1 MQNPHEDRREQ
12 DCSEQL
18 QAVSVSEKQSSSV
31 EQSEFVVESI
41 RLRIETISDF
51 ESDIEGGGHD
61 TWALRVSGGGA
72 AWFSPSSSTL

>member
-12 DCSEQL
+12 DWREQL

-61 TWALRVSGGGA
+61 TWVLRVSGGGA
-72 AWFSPSSSTL
+72 A

>member
-12 DCSEQL
+12 DWSEQL

-31 EQSEFVVESI
+31 EQSEFVVEST
-41 RLRIETISDF
+41 RLRIETISDLG
-51 ESDIEGGGHD
+51 SDVAEGWQDD
-61 TWALRVSGGGA
+61 TVWALRVSG